1 MTDPKGPLGKRPG
14 GMAFKSLTPSPFRRE
29 GREKQQQVWSRAD
42 RPVVGRGCTRG
53 WLVGEARVLG
63 QRERE
68 RMCVCV
74 ALGLEV
80 TAGEG
85 QGEKTRKS

>member
-1 MTDPKGPLGKRPG
+1 
-14 GMAFKSLTPSPFRRE
+14 MAFKSLTPSPFRQE